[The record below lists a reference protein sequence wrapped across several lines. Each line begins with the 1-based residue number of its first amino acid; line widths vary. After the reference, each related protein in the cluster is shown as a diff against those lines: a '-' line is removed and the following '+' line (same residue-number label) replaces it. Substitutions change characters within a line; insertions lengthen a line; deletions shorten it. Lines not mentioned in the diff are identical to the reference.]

1 MKTKVILSTATVL
14 LLLGILCVMPVLS
27 QLPTGMVSY
36 WKFDEGSGSAAS
48 DSVDAHHGTIYGA
61 TWTTGIVG
69 GALAFDGVDD
79 YVDLG
84 NVWSVG
90 TSPLTIALWF
100 KNTVGATG
108 WPLLI
113 GAADLHGAG
122 DLQLQA
128 LTNMLRVQGQEM
140 PWFIDWPPGGFT
152 EPVNT
157 FDDQWHFV
165 TLIRDTTALKY
176 SLYWDGNLLAEKSF
190 TAPLYNFEFVRWEV
204 GTWTSPPGPQ
214 GEAFG
219 GIIDEVAIY
228 NRALTAEEIHQHYQN
243 GLNGLGYFSDPIMS
257 TQELIETIKTWNLP
271 KGTENSLASKLQNAI
286 QSLDNGQ
293 QNAAINKL
301 NAFINEVQAQRGKK
315 LTNGQADTLT
325 SEAQRIINTIQG

>member
-1 MKTKVILSTATVL
+1 MKIKTILSTSIML
-14 LLLGILCVMPVLS
+14 LLIVTLCTIPVFS
-27 QLPTGMVSY
+27 QQPMGMVSY
-36 WKFDEGSGSAAS
+36 WKFDEGNGSVVY
-48 DSVDAHHGTIYGA
+48 DSVDEDQGIIHGA

-69 GALAFDGVDD
+69 GALTFDGIDD

-90 TSPLTIALWF
+90 TSPLTITLWF
-100 KNTVGATG
+100 KNTVDVAG

-113 GAADLHGAG
+113 GATDLPPPGAG

-128 LTNMLRVQGQEM
+128 FTDKLRVQGQEM

-152 EPVNT
+152 APVNT
-157 FDDQWHFV
+157 FDNQWHFV

-190 TAPLYNFEFVRWEV
+190 TAPLYNFEFVSWVV
-204 GTWTSPPGPQ
+204 GTWTEPPGPQ

-219 GIIDEVAIY
+219 GMIDEVAIF
-228 NRALTAEEIHQHYQN
+228 NRALTAEEIHQYY
-243 GLNGLGYFSDPIMS
+243 LNGLYQG
-257 TQELIETIKTWNLP
+257 LVETIETWNLP
-271 KGTENSLASKLQNAI
+271 KGTENSLTSKLQNAI
-286 QSLDNGQ
+286 QSLEKGQ

-301 NAFINEVQAQRGKK
+301 NAFISEVKAQSNKK
-315 LTNGQADTLT
+315 LTSEQADLLT
-325 SEAQRIINTIQG
+325 SEAQRIINMIQR